1 MYVVIAGAGE
11 VGYHV
16 AKALRNE
23 GHQIALIEQN
33 KQVLENIQDLDALL
47 IQGNGAS
54 VEYLEQAGIKKADIF
69 IGASG
74 HDEANMV
81 GCAIAKTFGAST
93 IARINNP
100 SYLDQTVSFKY
111 RNAGVD
117 VAVCPELV
125 AAQKVANLLR
135 APALASAEIFAHG
148 RVAVVESKL
157 LPESPA
163 AGKTLAELRPPAGV
177 NVVALLRSEEVIIPR
192 GDTTLQPNDR
202 LLMCVLTPQALA
214 EAETTLGLRPGKQT
228 GKLKRVVIAGGSRIG
243 VRLARLLEDHL
254 DVVIIEKEKE
264 RATAAFEQLENTLI
278 ITGDAT
284 DIGILRGES
293 VETADAFV
301 GAARVEEYN
310 ILACLIAKRLG
321 VRHTVAF
328 INQIPLK
335 GLAEDIGVDLAL
347 TVRQATVSSLLRWC
361 YRMETLD
368 VALVAGGEAQV
379 IEIEVKSGAR
389 IAGKPLKKLD
399 LPRQSLIGA
408 IVRGDTTLLPR
419 GDDVVHAGDRL
430 IIFAVTEAVPRLERI
445 LRETSK

>member
-23 GHQIALIEQN
+23 GHGVALIEPN
-33 KQVLENIQDLDALL
+33 KQVLENVQDLDALL

-54 VEYLEQAGIKKADIF
+54 LDYLEQAGIKNADLF

-74 HDEANMV
+74 HDEANMAA
-81 GCAIAKTFGAST
+81 CAIAKTFGAST

-111 RNAGVD
+111 RSAGID

-157 LPESPA
+157 LPDSPA

-177 NVVALLRSEEVIIPR
+177 NVVAILRVEEVIIPR
-192 GDTTLQPNDR
+192 GDDRLQANDR
-202 LLMCVLTPQALA
+202 LLMCVLTPQALQDA
-214 EAETTLGLRPGKQT
+214 EAALGLRPGKQT
-228 GKLKRVVIAGGSRIG
+228 GRMKRVVIAGGSRIG
-243 VRLARLLEDHL
+243 VRLARLLEHQV
-254 DVVIIEKEKE
+254 DVVIIEKQKDL
-264 RATAAFEQLENTLI
+264 ATAAFEQLDNTLI

-284 DIGILRGES
+284 DIGILKGES

-301 GAARVEEYN
+301 GADRVEEYN

-321 VRHTVAF
+321 VRHSIAF
-328 INQIPLK
+328 INQNPLK
-335 GLAEDIGVDLAL
+335 ALAEDIGVDLAL

-361 YRMETLD
+361 YRMDALD

-379 IEIEVKSGAR
+379 IEVEVKRDSR
-389 IAGKPLKKLD
+389 LAGKTLKNIDFPKS
-399 LPRQSLIGA
+399 SLVGA
-408 IVRGDTTLLPR
+408 VVRGDTTLLPR
-419 GDDVVHAGDRL
+419 GEDVIEAGDRL
-430 IIFAVTEAVPRLERI
+430 IIFGLTEAVPRLEKL
-445 LRETSK
+445 LRESKK